1 MIRRIVD
8 DLKRR
13 WKQLG
18 GLELSLLISLALVVG
33 GIWSFAELAEE
44 LIGEEP
50 HQLDREI
57 LLALRDPQNPDDPI
71 GPLWVEEAMV
81 DFTTLANTALLGL
94 ITAAIVGYFVLRRN
108 YSSALWIVLTILGA
122 TLLTTFFKEI
132 FGRVRPDIVPSLDRV
147 TSPSFPSGHSSAA
160 AATYLTLGALV
171 ARYLDRRRLQV
182 YVLLL
187 AMLIVLL
194 VGFSRVYLGVHWPS
208 DVLGGWVLGTVWA
221 IITLQLELW
230 WERWQR
236 RSSERKESKRV

>member
-1 MIRRIVD
+1 MIRRIFD
-8 DLKRR
+8 ALKRR

-18 GLELSLLISLALVVG
+18 GLELSLLVSLALVVG

-57 LLALRDPQNPDDPI
+57 LLVLRDPQNPDDPV

-94 ITAAIVGYFVLRRN
+94 IAAAIVGYFVLRRN
-108 YSSALWIVLTILGA
+108 YFSAVWILLTILGA
-122 TLLTTFFKEI
+122 TLLTTFFKDI
-132 FGRVRPDIVPSLDRV
+132 FGRARPDIVPALDRV

-160 AATYLTLGALV
+160 AATYLTLGVLV

-187 AMLIVLL
+187 AVLIVLL

-230 WERWQR
+230 WERWQA
-236 RSSERKESKRV
+236 RSSDREES